1 MAGKTT
7 NLQLQKIDDT
17 DYTGNFPTIYNSN
30 LDLIDGLK
38 EDINSAKGNVWE
50 EVDLNNFPNDWKVG
64 DIVKI
69 QFKVIKYILAKSP
82 NSWNTNIERS
92 FSDRSTQLGGKIIEC
107 TLHDNTTNRYLDVV
121 RAMTGAELG
130 AYAAAI
136 TYANCRTALSLW
148 NARDF
153 KNMFTVAVYAFNG
166 HNSQAYSFYIDND
179 LTKFIF
185 KMWRLR

>member
-17 DYTGNFPTIYNSN
+17 DYAGNFPTIYNNN

-38 EDINSAKGNVWE
+38 EDINNAKGNVWE
-50 EVDLNNFPNDWKVG
+50 EVDLNNFPNDWEDG
-64 DIVKI
+64 DTVKI
-69 QFKVIKYILAKSP
+69 QFKLISYTSKIPS
-82 NSWNTNIERS
+82 SWNTSIERS
-92 FSDRSTQLGGKIIEC
+92 FTPHIYSVGGTIVEG
-107 TLHDNTTNRYLDVV
+107 TLHNNTSNTYGDTV
-121 RAMTGAELG
+121 RAVTGINLG
-130 AYAAAI
+130 AYAANI

-153 KNMFTVAVYAFNG
+153 KNMVVVTVYAFNG
-166 HNSQAYSFYIDND
+166 YNSQAYSFYINNN
-179 LTKFIF
+179 LTEFIF

>member
-17 DYTGNFPTIYNSN
+17 DYAGNFPTIYNNN

-38 EDINSAKGNVWE
+38 EDINNAKGNVWE

-69 QFKVIKYILAKSP
+69 QFKAIKYILAKSP

-92 FSDRSTQLGGKIIEC
+92 FSDRSTQLGGTIVEG
-107 TLHDNTTNRYLDVV
+107 TLHNTNHTYDDIV
-121 RAMTGAELG
+121 RAVTGIDLG
-130 AYAAAI
+130 AYAASI

-153 KNMFTVAVYAFNG
+153 KNMFTVVVYAFNG
-166 HNSQAYSFYIDND
+166 YDSKAYSFFIKNN
-179 LTKFIF
+179 LTEFIF